1 MIICASRRTDIPA
14 FHAEWL
20 MNRIRGGYALVRNPV
35 ARNVVYKVDM
45 QPRNVDLLMLM
56 TKDPRPMTPY
66 ISELKEM
73 GMNIGFQIT
82 ITPYGRDIEPRVP
95 DKADAIEAFRTI
107 SGMIGKERTVWRY
120 DPVIL
125 NGRMDIEYH
134 RKEFSTLC
142 AELSEHAGRCIFS
155 FVELHKKLGRLR
167 EDGTL
172 RGISEEEA
180 RRIGMAFS
188 ETARDNGIEL
198 DLCCSGYDLSEYGIS
213 ARACVG
219 KEQMRSWGVPFE
231 EVQTPIRERCTCVK
245 NIDIGE
251 YDTCD
256 HDCIYCYAN
265 RSTDGIRKQKRYDPE
280 GEMLSGR
287 LRESDVVI
295 ELASRKNTKI
305 TDF

>member
-120 DPVIL
+120 DP
-125 NGRMDIEYH
+125 
-134 RKEFSTLC
+134 
-142 AELSEHAGRCIFS
+142 
-155 FVELHKKLGRLR
+155 
-167 EDGTL
+167 
-172 RGISEEEA
+172 
-180 RRIGMAFS
+180 
-188 ETARDNGIEL
+188 
-198 DLCCSGYDLSEYGIS
+198 
-213 ARACVG
+213 
-219 KEQMRSWGVPFE
+219 
-231 EVQTPIRERCTCVK
+231 
-245 NIDIGE
+245 
-251 YDTCD
+251 
-256 HDCIYCYAN
+256 
-265 RSTDGIRKQKRYDPE
+265 
-280 GEMLSGR
+280 
-287 LRESDVVI
+287 
-295 ELASRKNTKI
+295 
-305 TDF
+305 